1 MSIMSKAARTR
12 QYIIEQVAPVF
23 NKQGYAGTALSDIE
37 IATGLT
43 KGAIYG
49 NFGNKDALAIACFEH
64 NIVPLQKG
72 LIRALATPGDCLHK
86 LNAFL
91 NFYRNHFE
99 EVAQQ
104 GGCPLMNT
112 SIEADDTLPFL
123 KERVQESILRWQD
136 DITAL
141 LKTGQENEEIKQE
154 IDAQQF
160 AISMIAMI
168 EGGILLA
175 KAMDQSSYFY
185 KVLDMI
191 EWTIER
197 DLTISR

>member
-1 MSIMSKAARTR
+1 MSKAARTR
-12 QYIIEQVAPVF
+12 QYIIEQVAPIF

-49 NFGNKDALAIACFEH
+49 NFGNKDGLAIACFEY
-64 NIVPLQKG
+64 NIAPLQKG
-72 LIRALATPGDCLHK
+72 LIRALATSGTSLDKLKASLH
-86 LNAFL
+86 
-91 NFYRNHFE
+91 FYRTHFE
-99 EVAQQ
+99 EVAEN

-123 KERVQESILRWQD
+123 KKRVQGSILNWQG
-136 DITAL
+136 DISAL
-141 LKTGQENEEIKQE
+141 LKTGQLAEEIKKE
-154 IDAQQF
+154 IDVRQYAVS
-160 AISMIAMI
+160 IIAMI

-175 KAMDQSSYFY
+175 KAMDEAGYFY
-185 KVLDMI
+185 KVLDTI

-197 DLTISR
+197 DLRISK

>member
-1 MSIMSKAARTR
+1 MNKAARTR

-49 NFGNKDALAIACFEH
+49 NFGNKDNLAIACFDH
-64 NIVPLQKG
+64 NIIPLQKG
-72 LIRALATPGDCLHK
+72 LIRALATPGACLDK
-86 LNAFL
+86 LKASL
-91 NFYRNHFE
+91 SFYRNHYE
-99 EVAQQ
+99 QVARQ

-112 SIEADDTLPFL
+112 SVEADDTLPFL
-123 KERVQESILRWQD
+123 KARVQESILRWQHEL
-136 DITAL
+136 TAL
-141 LKTGQENEEIKQE
+141 LKTGQEQGEIKRD
-154 IDAQQF
+154 IDTRQF
-160 AISMIAMI
+160 AVSIIAMI

-175 KAMDQSSYFY
+175 KAMDQASYFY
-185 KVLDMI
+185 KVLDTV

-197 DLTISR
+197 DLKISQ